1 MNQLKAAISALLL
14 LGLSW
19 SAGAQVLHV
28 VAAENFYAGVAQAI
42 GGEHVQVDS
51 ILNSPNQDPHLFE
64 ISPADARRIADAAVV
79 IYNGL
84 GYDTWMTRL
93 LAASG
98 DGDRT
103 VIEVARLTGYRRG
116 DNPHIWYA
124 PHTMPTLA
132 RHLAATLARLDPTH
146 KANYARALDDF
157 THNLAPLGRA
167 IDSVRARYRGTSVTA
182 TEPVFGLMAKALG
195 LTMRNVGFQ
204 RAIMNDTDPSPSQMI
219 AFERDLRD
227 HQVRAVIYNRQVT
240 NPLITRLLDIARD
253 VGVPTVGVTE
263 TAPPDTTYAAWMT
276 DQIEALAAALGA
288 GGK

>member
-1 MNQLKAAISALLL
+1 MNTLKAAIFALLL

-19 SAGAQVLHV
+19 SAGAQVLRV

-64 ISPADARRIADAAVV
+64 VSPADARRIADAAVV

-98 DGDRT
+98 DGGRT
-103 VIEVARLTGYRRG
+103 VIEVARLTGYQRG

-124 PHTMPTLA
+124 PQTMPTLA

-146 KANYARALDDF
+146 KADYARALDAF
-157 THNLAPLGRA
+157 THDMAPLGRA
-167 IDSVRARYRGTSVTA
+167 IDSVRARYHGTPVTA

-204 RAIMNDTDPSPSQMI
+204 RAVMNDTDPSPSQMI

-227 HQVRAVIYNRQVT
+227 HRVRAVIYNRQVT

-263 TAPPDTTYAAWMT
+263 TAPADATYAAWMMN
-276 DQIEALAAALGA
+276 QIKALAAALGGA
-288 GGK
+288 AK